1 MSNLSDRSILDLIRA
16 GRAQTQAE
24 VCRLT
29 GMRSSTISCVLKRLR
44 EAGLVETVGKRVVGP
59 GKPATVFRF
68 APPGEVLAVHIDGS
82 HAEVGIVTLAG
93 TVLTECS
100 VELGKS
106 PEPHA
111 LLQELSGRARQLA
124 EQSDIKW
131 GGLRALGLSVNGY
144 VSPDGVLQF
153 STVLPWRD
161 VSVVQL
167 AREAFG
173 LTVYCSDG
181 RSRAVAE
188 YRHGAGQGSE
198 VMLFFNAADGVSARP
213 VVRGELFRGARSH
226 SGEIGHIVVTPNGP
240 HCGCGQRGCL
250 EATISGPALV
260 RRIIADTAADSKLA
274 QEPAIA
280 RLVHLA
286 ENSRASKVVD
296 ELVRLATE
304 EQFAYAQRMV
314 DEVVSSAG
322 RALGTA
328 VACFDPD
335 CIVIDGY
342 IFRNRPALLHR
353 LWQSANTHFNPDYSE
368 VVRLTPAMLGASA
381 ELISLATFVGDSL
394 AYTPELTG

>member
-1 MSNLSDRSILDLIRA
+1 MANLSDRSILDLIRS

-24 VCRLT
+24 VCRIT
-29 GMRSSTISCVLKRLR
+29 GMRSSTISCILKRLR
-44 EAGLVETVGKRVVGP
+44 EAGLVESVGKRVAGP

-82 HAEVGIVTLAG
+82 QAEIGIVTLAG
-93 TVLTECS
+93 TVLKECT

-111 LLQELSGRARQLA
+111 LLQKLAQNARRLVDRSGLKWRA
-124 EQSDIKW
+124 
-131 GGLRALGLSVNGY
+131 LRALGLSINGY
-144 VSPDGVLQF
+144 VSPSGTLQF

-161 VSVVQL
+161 VPVVQL

-173 LTVYCSDG
+173 LAVYCSDG
-181 RSRAVAE
+181 RDRAVAE

-213 VVRGELFRGARSH
+213 VVHGELFRGARSR

-240 HCGCGQRGCL
+240 LCGCGQRGCL

-260 RRIIADTAADSKLA
+260 RRILADTAADSKLA
-274 QEPAIA
+274 RRPAIA
-280 RLVHLA
+280 QLVRLA
-286 ENSRASKVVD
+286 ESSYAAKTVD

-304 EQFAYAQRMV
+304 EQFDYAQRMV

-322 RALGTA
+322 RALGTV

-335 CIVIDGY
+335 CIVVDGY
-342 IFRNRPALLHR
+342 IFRDRPVLLHR
-353 LWQSANTHFNPDYSE
+353 LWQTANSHFKPDYADI
-368 VVRLTPAMLGASA
+368 VRLTPAMLGPSA
-381 ELISLATFVGDSL
+381 KLVSLATLVGDSL
-394 AYTPELTG
+394 ACVPELTG